1 MNRDAMRRALGFAG
15 LVVAGVTA
23 ASGIAAASPE
33 DDLVERGAYVATA
46 ADCQSCHTSV
56 DGKPFAGGHTLET
69 PFGPLVTPN
78 ITPDKNTG
86 IGSWTRE
93 NFANALH
100 RGIDDDGLPLYPAM
114 PYVSYTK
121 MTDANVDALWA
132 YMQTVEPV
140 ENKVEV
146 NRLPFPYDVRSS
158 LFAWQALFFK
168 PGRFEPDASK
178 SADYNRG
185 AYLVEAL
192 EHCGSCHTP
201 RNAMGATIADKAL
214 QGSEIQEWY
223 APDISNGKDS
233 ILRSWSKERL
243 TSFLQGHNDSSLM
256 PPYGPMAEVVYNS
269 TTKLKPADVEAIADY
284 LKSRPAPSESAVA
297 ANDVPFPREDAGRA
311 VFKQQCASCHGANG
325 EGQAG
330 VAAKL
335 AGNAALATKKPYNIL
350 SVLIEGI
357 EPHGIWGE
365 MPSFENALSNQE
377 IADVANYVRT
387 AWDNG
392 GTPNVTPN
400 DVAAW
405 RQFASAPSAE
415 LDRAITCPNVPA
427 AWLDDEVRD
436 ALKQV
441 GMGEID
447 EAKVRKIFE
456 DYSKRFPDVA
466 LDDRLTALTGTYC
479 RDAAAALPNRTS
491 VIRQELEFAYA
502 LGLAD
507 SGTKPKKPAAKP

>member
-1 MNRDAMRRALGFAG
+1 MRQALAFVLG
-15 LVVAGVTA
+15 LSLASVPTSSAFA
-23 ASGIAAASPE
+23 ASTPDKKLI
-33 DDLVERGAYVATA
+33 DHGAYVATA
-46 ADCQSCHTSV
+46 ADCQSCHTSS
-56 DGKPFAGGHTLET
+56 DGKPFAGGLTLQT

-78 ITPDKNTG
+78 ITPDKQTG
-86 IGSWTRE
+86 IGTWSHDD
-93 NFANALH
+93 FANALRH
-100 RGIDDDGLPLYPAM
+100 GIDDEGTPLYPAM

-121 MTDANVDALWA
+121 MTDADVDALWA
-132 YMQTVEPV
+132 YIQTVEPV

-158 LFAWQALFFK
+158 LYAWQALFFK
-168 PGRFEPDASK
+168 PGRFVPDASK
-178 SADYNRG
+178 SEEYNRG

-201 RNAMGATIADKAL
+201 RNAMGATISDKAL
-214 QGSEIQEWY
+214 QGSTIQEWY
-223 APDISNGKDS
+223 APDISNGEES
-233 ILRSWSKERL
+233 VIRSWSKERL
-243 TSFLQGHNDSSLM
+243 ATFLKGHSGKSLM
-256 PPYGPMAEVVYNS
+256 PPFGPMSEVVHHS
-269 TTKLKPADVEAIADY
+269 TARLKSGDIEAIADY
-284 LKSRPAPSESAVA
+284 LKSRTPPAEMA
-297 ANDVPFPREDAGRA
+297 AAGKEEPFPREEFGRE
-311 VFKQQCASCHGANG
+311 VFKQQCADCHGANG

-335 AGNAALATKKPYNIL
+335 AGNEALATKKPYNVL

-365 MPSFENALSNQE
+365 MPSFANALSNQQ

-387 AWDNG
+387 AWGNG
-392 GTPNVTPN
+392 GIANVTPN

-415 LDRAITCPNVPA
+415 LDRAMTCPNVPA

-436 ALKQV
+436 SLKQL
-441 GMGEID
+441 GMGDID
-447 EAKVRKIFE
+447 EAQVRKIFE
-456 DYSKRFPDVA
+456 EYSQRFPDVG

-479 RDAAAALPNRTS
+479 RDAAAVLPNRTS

-502 LGLAD
+502 LSLSAPLEAKQTE
-507 SGTKPKKPAAKP
+507 SSPKP